1 VAGGEG
7 VEKSETG
14 GKNAR
19 GPALTP
25 PSKTKKERMQR
36 VASLVASGALGG
48 AGPPPP
54 VDGDEVDGDA
64 SPADAA
70 TDDDRVAVTMW
81 MW

>member
-1 VAGGEG
+1 
-7 VEKSETG
+7 
-14 GKNAR
+14 
-19 GPALTP
+19 
-25 PSKTKKERMQR
+25 MQR